1 MYLDNRRDERHQ
13 LLRRLCSLNLECLRI
28 PTAKKMTNDMVNKAS
43 DYQCSVQIVTALK
56 NFTIMQYRCQ
66 TRGLFTSFR
75 DN

>member
-43 DYQCSVQIVTALK
+43 DYQCSVQIVTGYERESAYLEK
-56 NFTIMQYRCQ
+56 NPI
-66 TRGLFTSFR
+66 LA
-75 DN
+75 